1 MIDLFPGGGFANG
14 SGAEQQARS
23 DAVVDD
29 VARGPAG
36 GGGLDDALH
45 VRAGQVP
52 LLRETPALQQVS
64 QFAIQVDFSSS
75 EPDCVFGVKILS
87 SKGNYQAMLSCCM
100 QMQQG
105 ATAPEGAARGHARV
119 PPAGGAAEERQ
130 AEHGRRPLGGGH
142 RLPLHARQVVPF
154 LQVRRH
160 PHFNPPST

>member
-1 MIDLFPGGGFANG
+1 MIDLLPGGGITNG

-29 VARGPAG
+29 VAGGPAG

-52 LLRETPALQQVS
+52 LLRKAPALQQVS
-64 QFAIQVDFSSS
+64 QCAIRQDFSSS
-75 EPDCVFGVKILS
+75 ELIIRWQMLS
-87 SKGNYQAMLSCCM
+87 SKVNYQAMLSCCM

-160 PHFNPPST
+160 PLQSIEKE